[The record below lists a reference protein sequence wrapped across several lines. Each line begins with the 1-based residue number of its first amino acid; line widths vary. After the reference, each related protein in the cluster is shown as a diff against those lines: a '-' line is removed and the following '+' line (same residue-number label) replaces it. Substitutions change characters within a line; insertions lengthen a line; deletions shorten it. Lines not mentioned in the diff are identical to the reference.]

1 MGVDVSFS
9 NTGAGNYSPI
19 QPTPDITQEFQV
31 MTNNYSAEYGRGNS
45 VLNLITKSGTNEYH
59 GVVYEFHQNDN
70 LNANDFFLNR
80 AGQPKA
86 ESKRN
91 QFGVAGG
98 GPIVKNRAWFF
109 GDFERMLQPR
119 PRSIFTRVP
128 TAREMGGDFSDL
140 HTTAGAVNNIYN
152 PLDVSTSADGTPIR
166 STFPNNQ
173 IPASMINPFGPGL
186 LPFWGSGPN
195 NAGLTG
201 PNGERT
207 EIGNLQFPLTTNTSW
222 KRWDIK
228 GGLPGHSGSPLHASL
243 FK

>member
-1 MGVDVSFS
+1 MPAVPLTSRKCRLR
-9 NTGAGNYSPI
+9 Y
-19 QPTPDITQEFQV
+19 
-31 MTNNYSAEYGRGNS
+31 
-45 VLNLITKSGTNEYH
+45 
-59 GVVYEFHQNDN
+59 
-70 LNANDFFLNR
+70 
-80 AGQPKA
+80 
-86 ESKRN
+86 

-140 HTTAGAVNNIYN
+140 HDTAGEVNNIHN
-152 PLDVSTSADGTPIR
+152 PLNVSTSADGTPIR
-166 STFPNNQ
+166 SPFPNNQ
-173 IPASMINPFGPGL
+173 IPASMINPFGPRL

-195 NAGLTG
+195 NAGLKG

-222 KRWDIK
+222 TRWDIK
-228 GGLPGHSGSPLHASL
+228 LDYQATQNHRSWEAAHSAKSPARRTNRGSFSWR
-243 FK
+243 